1 MLHAEPHE
9 RRQAAVV
16 FGDGAFHLDLPERDE
31 QALLELGVEAEQLRC
46 PPEVAGGG
54 GERVHRGGNFFQE
67 EEGIGSRGACCGLWP
82 RKGAAF
88 PAPRRR
94 RQKQEAQARAT
105 TTTTRARSG
114 RPKKGRRR
122 DWDEEKR
129 RRVSSK
135 DRGGRPGREGWRSG
149 VNRRDVLI
157 ARDRERGEVEAGA
170 ELESDWRIRSTRGA
184 GLNSDS
190 W

>member
-67 EEGIGSRGACCGLWP
+67 EGIRSRGRVVGCGREKEP
-82 RKGAAF
+82 PSQHRGGADRNKKRAR
-88 PAPRRR
+88 ARRR
-94 RQKQEAQARAT
+94 RRERDPGDLKRAGGETGTKKEGGAFRPRIEEAGLA
-105 TTTTRARSG
+105 G
-114 RPKKGRRR
+114 RDG
-122 DWDEEKR
+122 
-129 RRVSSK
+129 
-135 DRGGRPGREGWRSG
+135 
-149 VNRRDVLI
+149 
-157 ARDRERGEVEAGA
+157 DRE
-170 ELESDWRIRSTRGA
+170 
-184 GLNSDS
+184 
-190 W
+190 